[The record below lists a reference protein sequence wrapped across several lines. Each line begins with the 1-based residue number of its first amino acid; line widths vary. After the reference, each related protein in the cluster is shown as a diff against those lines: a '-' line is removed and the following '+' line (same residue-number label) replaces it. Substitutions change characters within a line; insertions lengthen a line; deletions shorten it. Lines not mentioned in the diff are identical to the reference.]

1 MIRNGKITYVKPPF
15 EEIQHDVTRFV
26 TDKDGKKH
34 PAESSLHS
42 DISLLQRIERLRL
55 SSEQLVVL
63 REQLQPLNNAAQSEL
78 DTLDTS
84 GLSDDELIN
93 ACPSRYI
100 QTASEKMDAIKSLA
114 KADKEYKD
122 KLQQIADKAKKKA
135 EEDRINKEFRDKM
148 TAYFYGDDK

>member
-1 MIRNGKITYVKPPF
+1 MLKNGKIVYVKPPF
-15 EEIQHDVTRFV
+15 EEVQHDVTKFV

-34 PAESSLHS
+34 PAEASLHS

-63 REQLQPLNNAAQSEL
+63 REQLQPLSNAAQSQL

-84 GLSDDELIN
+84 SISDDDLIN

-122 KLQQIADKAKKKA
+122 KMQQIVDKAKQKA
-135 EEDRINKEFRDKM
+135 EEDRINKEFREKM
-148 TAYFYGDDK
+148 SAYFYGDEK